1 MSGSSAASVVTGF
14 GTVGTSGLVR
24 GFVTGFFDALTVAVL
39 GAFVVSIGQR
49 DGLRADAAVSGD
61 KIRGRACIEFFLI
74 GINHAGTAFSVRG
87 TGEQGITLA
96 GIAAVNVGAAGITP
110 GEAEVVFGI
119 GQENGTRQQKG
130 IVGL

>member
-1 MSGSSAASVVTGF
+1 MQELHF
-14 GTVGTSGLVR
+14 PCVG
-24 GFVTGFFDALTVAVL
+24 
-39 GAFVVSIGQR
+39 QEN
-49 DGLRADAAVSGD
+49 
-61 KIRGRACIEFFLI
+61 K
-74 GINHAGTAFSVRG
+74 GTAFSVRG

-110 GEAEVVFGI
+110 GESEVVFGI